1 MSGQHKWLATLFAA
15 LCVAAQ
21 AAVIVPHH
29 HHGDAEHPCFN
40 IVHCIEHLEGHE
52 QEQDHDCEHG
62 HCAPESDDFGCVV
75 KIDIAEV
82 VSLQAYRAIIDGMS
96 VVNQFFAP
104 EIVISA
110 EGINTL
116 HSFTLTRWRQQ
127 PDAVDDYALIV
138 TEAHSVRAPS
148 FTV

>member
-1 MSGQHKWLATLFAA
+1 MTSGRHKWLAIFFAV
-15 LCVAAQ
+15 LCITAQ

-29 HHGDAEHPCFN
+29 HHGDAQNPCFN
-40 IVHCIEHLEGHE
+40 PVHCIEHLEGHG
-52 QEQDHDCEHG
+52 QEEHGCDHG
-62 HCAPESDDFGCVV
+62 HCAPKSDDFDCGV

-82 VSLQAYRAIIDGMS
+82 VSEHTYRSIIDGITAI
-96 VVNQFFAP
+96 NDFFAP
-104 EIVISA
+104 EIVISV

-127 PDAVDDYALIV
+127 PDRVDDYALFV
-138 TEAHSVRAPS
+138 TDAHSVRAPS

>member
-1 MSGQHKWLATLFAA
+1 MSGQHKWMATFFAA
-15 LCVAAQ
+15 MCVAAQ
-21 AAVIVPHH
+21 AVVVVPHH
-29 HHGDAEHPCFN
+29 HHGDAQSPCFN
-40 IVHCIEHLEGHE
+40 PVHCVEHLEEHG
-52 QEQDHDCEHG
+52 QDEHGCDHG

-82 VSLQAYRAIIDGMS
+82 VSEQAYRAFIDGLS
-96 VVNQFFAP
+96 AVNQFFAP

-127 PDAVDDYALIV
+127 PDRVDDYALIV

-148 FTV
+148 FSV